1 MDTFSPSVFAAAVA
15 LVGVVIV
22 AAAAI
27 SGSVERFRIPSVAL
41 FLALGAAIGPFGLGL
56 ADFAL
61 TAPTLGAV
69 ATLSLVL
76 VLFTDAVT
84 IDLAELKRHARLAIL
99 MLGPATL
106 VTTVLIAAAGYWI
119 LGLSVAAAA
128 IVGAALSSTDPVMM
142 RALLRSPHMPQTAR
156 YALGVESGLNDVVLL
171 PVIVIAASVLA
182 QGAGDGHQQATAIL
196 NVLLTGPLAGIVV
209 AFFAVRLLEY
219 VRRRHGMRR
228 DYESLYVL
236 GVAFTAY
243 AFAET
248 IHGSGFMA
256 AFTAGVT
263 VAAIDIELCDC
274 FHEYGEATAEMLLL
288 FAFVAFGTSLMWRG
302 LDLLDWRI
310 AAFGAIALIARTA
323 VLALALLPVQMGP
336 DSRRLIVWYGPR
348 ALSSLL
354 LVMVAVFAGVPQ
366 SERLFAITSIV
377 VVASIV
383 FHGGMFM
390 FVAPRGPI
398 PAPAPAQ
405 QPDRQAVRSSV
416 STAVSSAAPAAAPA
430 DTAAEPEVRITL
442 DEIRAREARGERVV
456 VVDARADGAWRAAAT
471 KARGAVRV
479 DPAAAVQS
487 AAQLALP
494 RHDWLVAYCA

>member
-1 MDTFSPSVFAAAVA
+1 M
-15 LVGVVIV
+15 
-22 AAAAI
+22 
-27 SGSVERFRIPSVAL
+27 
-41 FLALGAAIGPFGLGL
+41 
-56 ADFAL
+56 
-61 TAPTLGAV
+61 LGAV

-84 IDLAELKRHARLAIL
+84 IDLAELKRHARLATLI
-99 MLGPATL
+99 LGPATL
-106 VTTVLIAAAGYWI
+106 VTTVLIAAAGYWL

-142 RALLRSPHMPQTAR
+142 RALLRSPRVPQTAR
-156 YALGVESGLNDVVLL
+156 YALGVESGLNDAVLL

-182 QGAGDGHQQATAIL
+182 QGAQAGHVHGTVVL
-196 NVLLTGPLAGIVV
+196 HVLLTGPLAGAVV
-209 AFFAVRLLEY
+209 AFIAVRILEY
-219 VRRRHGMRR
+219 MRRKHGMRR
-228 DYESLYVL
+228 DYESIYVL

-248 IHGSGFMA
+248 IHGSGYMA

-263 VAAIDIELCDC
+263 VAAIDVELCDC

-302 LDLLDWRI
+302 LDVVDWRI
-310 AAFGAIALIARTA
+310 AAFVIVALLVRTP
-323 VLALALLPVQMGP
+323 VLALALLPMKMGAEN
-336 DSRRLIVWYGPR
+336 RRLIVWYGPR

-354 LVMVAVFAGVPQ
+354 LVMLAVFAGVPQ
-366 SERLFAITSIV
+366 SEMLFTITSLV

-383 FHGGMFM
+383 FHGAML
-390 FVAPRGPI
+390 VLVLPRQPS
-398 PAPAPAQ
+398 PAPVIPQQVERKPAAAFSARAPVAT
-405 QPDRQAVRSSV
+405 
-416 STAVSSAAPAAAPA
+416 TAVSEDGS
-430 DTAAEPEVRITL
+430 EVRVTL
-442 DEIRAREARGERVV
+442 DEIRTREARGDRVV
-456 VVDARADGAWRAAAT
+456 IVDARAEGGWQAAAT

-479 DPAAAVQS
+479 DPTAPAYS

>member
-1 MDTFSPSVFAAAVA
+1 MDYFSPAQFASAVA
-15 LVGVVIV
+15 LVGVVIL

-27 SGSVERFRIPSVAL
+27 SGSVERFRVPSVAF

-56 ADFAL
+56 ADFGL
-61 TAPTLGAV
+61 TSPALGAV

-84 IDLAELKRHARLAIL
+84 IDLAELKRHARLAMLI
-99 MLGPATL
+99 LGPATL

-119 LGLSVAAAA
+119 LGLSAAAAA

-142 RALLRSPHMPQTAR
+142 RPLLRSPRIPQTAR
-156 YALGVESGLNDVVLL
+156 YALGVESGLNDAVLL
-171 PVIVIAASVLA
+171 PVIVIAASILA
-182 QGAGDGHQQATAIL
+182 QSAPAGPEQATAVFH
-196 NVLLTGPLAGIVV
+196 VLVTGPLAGVVV
-209 AFFAVRLLEY
+209 AFIAVRILEY

-228 DYESLYVL
+228 DYESIYVL
-236 GVAFTAY
+236 GVAFTAF

-263 VAAIDIELCDC
+263 VAAIDVELCDC

-302 LDLLDWRI
+302 LDVVDWRI
-310 AAFGAIALIARTA
+310 AAFVIIALLVRTP
-323 VLALALLPVQMGP
+323 VLALALLPLKMGP
-336 DSRRLIVWYGPR
+336 ENRRLIVWYGPR

-354 LVMVAVFAGVPQ
+354 LVMLAVFAGVPQ
-366 SERLFAITSIV
+366 SETLFTVTSLV
-377 VVASIV
+377 VIASIV
-383 FHGGMFM
+383 FHGAMLM
-390 FVAPRGPI
+390 LILPRQPTPVPVI
-398 PAPAPAQ
+398 PQ
-405 QPDRQAVRSSV
+405 RVERN
-416 STAVSSAAPAAAPA
+416 AAATSSGSAPV
-430 DTAAEPEVRITL
+430 AAASVPEDGSEVRVTL
-442 DEIRAREARGERVV
+442 DEIRAREARGDRVV
-456 VVDARADGAWRAAAT
+456 IVDARADGAWQAAAT

-479 DPAAAVQS
+479 DPTAPAYS